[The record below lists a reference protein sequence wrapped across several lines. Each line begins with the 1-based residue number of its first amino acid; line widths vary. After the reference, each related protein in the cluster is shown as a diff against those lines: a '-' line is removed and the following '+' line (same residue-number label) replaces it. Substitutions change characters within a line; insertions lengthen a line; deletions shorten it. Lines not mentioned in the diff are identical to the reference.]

1 MNAMDELVNKLIRKH
16 KTNDPFAIAHNMNIS
31 IRYADLGNHTRGI
44 YHRTLRRRF
53 IILHN
58 QLSPEW
64 QRFICAHELGHDRL
78 HKGINRFFIDE
89 HSFFQAGKYER
100 QANRFAVHLLTASDS
115 LDPNECVQQFLQRNH
130 IPEEVYPFYY

>member
-1 MNAMDELVNKLIRKH
+1 MDELVNKLIRKY
-16 KTNDPFAIAHNMNIS
+16 KTNDPFAIALNMNIS

-53 IILHN
+53 IVLHN
-58 QLSPEW
+58 QLTPEW

-89 HSFFQAGKYER
+89 HSFFHAGRYER
-100 QANRFAVHLLTASDS
+100 QANRFAVHLLTATDT
-115 LDPNECVQQFLQRNH
+115 LLPNESIQHFLQRNH

>member
-1 MNAMDELVNKLIRKH
+1 MDELVNKLIRKY
-16 KTNDPFAIAHNMNIS
+16 KTNDPFAIALNMNIS

-53 IILHN
+53 IVLHN
-58 QLSPEW
+58 QLTPEW

-89 HSFFQAGKYER
+89 HSFFHAGRYER
-100 QANRFAVHLLTASDS
+100 QANRFAVHLLTASDT
-115 LDPNECVQQFLQRNH
+115 LLPNESVQHFLQRNH